1 MKERRNFILKQQG
14 DYVVTVTHDTVTG
27 LNHFQFRQKIEG
39 HKTFD
44 SKYEMFLENSE
55 LVGLVNFLND
65 CLHNEET
72 K

>member
-1 MKERRNFILKQQG
+1 LKRQG
-14 DYVVTVTHDTVTG
+14 DYVVTVAHDNVTG
-27 LNHFQFRQKIEG
+27 LNHFQFRQMIEG

-55 LVGLVNFLND
+55 LAGLVNFLNK

>member
-1 MKERRNFILKQQG
+1 MKERKMLVLKRQG
-14 DYVVTVTHDTVTG
+14 DYIVTVTHDNVTG
-27 LNHFQFRQKIEG
+27 LNHFQFRQMIEG

-55 LVGLVNFLND
+55 LVGLVNFLNE

>member
-1 MKERRNFILKQQG
+1 MKERKNLLLKQQG
-14 DYVVTVTHDTVTG
+14 DYVVTVTHDTVTN
-27 LNHFQFRQKIEG
+27 LNHFQFRQMIKG

-44 SKYEMFLENSE
+44 SKYEMFLEKDE
-55 LVGLVNFLND
+55 LEALVNFLNS